1 MFIASKLLAF
11 AIAPLFWVLLLLL
24 LGSLALAWR
33 RPRLGRGLTWM
44 ALLALVAAC
53 WTSGPELLVRT
64 LESRHP
70 RPAAVDMQQ
79 QVGIVVLGGALSS
92 PELWDSHRQVGLN
105 EQAERM
111 TEAVALMRQYPHLRL
126 LFTGGIASL
135 SATGATEA
143 ARAQVFFES
152 MGVDPAR
159 VLYEQA
165 SRNTYENALY
175 SAALPGVDK
184 QQPWLLLTSAF
195 HMPRSMGVFRTT
207 GWNVTPWPVDYRTV
221 AHDSWFD
228 FSVRTGPGLWTLA
241 LHEWLGMAAYRIA
254 GWI

>member
-11 AIAPLFWVLLLLL
+11 AIEPLFWVLILLATGLCL
-24 LGSLALAWR
+24 TSWR
-33 RPRLGRGLTWM
+33 WPRLGRTLNWM

-53 WTSGPELLVRT
+53 WTSGSEALVRA

-70 RPAAVDMQQ
+70 QPAAIDLRQ
-79 QVGIVVLGGALSS
+79 QVGIVVMGGALSS
-92 PELWDSHRQVGLN
+92 PELWHSHRQVGLN
-105 EQAERM
+105 AQAERM

-126 LFTGGIASL
+126 LFTGGIATVSVV
-135 SATGATEA
+135 GATEA
-143 ARAQVFFES
+143 ERARVFFEA

-159 VLYEQA
+159 VVYESQ

-175 SAALPGVDK
+175 SARLPGVD
-184 QQPWLLLTSAF
+184 QRQSWLLLTSAF
-195 HMPRSMGVFRTT
+195 HMPRSMGVFRKV

-228 FSVRTGPGLWTLA
+228 FSLHAGPGFWNLA
-241 LHEWLGMAAYRIA
+241 LHEWLGIAAYRMA

>member
-1 MFIASKLLAF
+1 MFLASKLLAF
-11 AIAPLFWVLLLLL
+11 AIEPLFWVLLLLAS
-24 LGSLALAWR
+24 GALVSAWR
-33 RPRLGRGLTWM
+33 RPRLGRGLSSL
-44 ALLALVAAC
+44 ALLVLVASC
-53 WTSGPELLVRT
+53 WTSGSESLVRA

-70 RPAAVDMQQ
+70 RPAALDMRQ

-111 TEAVALMRQYPHLRL
+111 TEAVALMRRHPHLRM
-126 LFTGGIASL
+126 LFTGGIANL
-135 SATGATEA
+135 SATGTTEA
-143 ARAQVFFES
+143 ARAQVFFEA

-159 VLYEQA
+159 VVYEEA

-175 SAALPGVDK
+175 SAGLPGVDRK
-184 QQPWLLLTSAF
+184 QGWLLLTSAF
-195 HMPRSMGVFRTT
+195 HMPRSMGVFRKS
-207 GWNVTPWPVDYRTV
+207 GWNVTPWPVDYRTT

-228 FSVRTGPGLWTLA
+228 FSIRYGPELWALA

-254 GWI
+254 GWV